1 MVGMTPSRI
10 RKIRK
15 MLGMSQC
22 DFARVLWV
30 TYSTLSRWELGYA
43 VPFGLHLRI
52 LDQLE
57 NQLSRPGFK
66 ALLKDPRVDDPL
78 FLLYV
83 LLRPLYAAPK
93 PTPSRKS
100 L

>member
-1 MVGMTPSRI
+1 
-10 RKIRK
+10 

-57 NQLSRPGFK
+57 NQLDRPGFK
-66 ALLKDPRVDDPL
+66 ALLKDPRIDDPF

-83 LLRPLYAAPK
+83 LLRPLYADQKLRPGGK
-93 PTPSRKS
+93 SR
-100 L
+100 